1 MIKISEEKFEILS
14 KVFTPDKKR
23 SAKKI
28 ADHLGI
34 SKSQSEIYLAL
45 LNNQDELRNIFTDD
59 KILIESN
66 NKLSKSK
73 QRLQD
78 TNRIE
83 RGTVR
88 KHYQMENALTALNE
102 AVLEKFDEI
111 DFNVKKVV
119 EDISIVEGDQAII
132 QLTDTHFNELVD
144 LEHNKYDFDI
154 AGKRMALFASEAKRV
169 LGSYG
174 IKKVILAMTG
184 DMINSDRRVD
194 EKLNM
199 ATNRMTATMLAVKL
213 IQYFIQDLMTEFDQ
227 MDVVYVTGNE
237 SRAFDFGFTDM
248 VVTDNYDSM
257 IFNFL
262 KEMYKESTNV
272 NFIDSNPVETVVRI
286 NGRNILILH
295 GTTIGAA
302 AQGNVQKFIG
312 KYAGR
317 GVAIDYAIFGHI
329 HFANIGDIFAR
340 SGSLVGSNTYSDFAL
355 GLITKP
361 SQNLHIIRKDGTINN
376 VRVELQ
382 QTDNVKGYP
391 IQNDLDSYN
400 AKSASKA
407 HRLYKV
413 IEIVGN

>member
-1 MIKISEEKFEILS
+1 MIKISEERFETLKKAYKGKKLS
-14 KVFTPDKKR
+14 
-23 SAKKI
+23 ANKI
-28 ADHLGI
+28 AKILYI
-34 SKSQSEIYLAL
+34 SRSQAEVYRAL

-119 EDISIVEGDQAII
+119 EDISIVDGDQAII